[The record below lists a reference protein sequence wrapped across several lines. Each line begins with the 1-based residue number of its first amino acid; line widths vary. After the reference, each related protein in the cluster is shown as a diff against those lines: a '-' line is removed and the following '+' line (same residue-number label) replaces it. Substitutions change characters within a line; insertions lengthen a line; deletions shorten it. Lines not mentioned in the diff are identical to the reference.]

1 MQFKHPELLYALLLL
16 LIPII
21 IHLFQL
27 RRFQKVAFTNVA
39 FLKKVSVQTR
49 KSSQIKKW
57 LTLFMRLGAFA
68 AIILA
73 FAQPFSASKTA
84 LNTTKETVIYLDN
97 SFSADA
103 KGANG
108 PLLERAKQDLYGQL
122 INGEKISWFTNNTTR
137 KNIAVK
143 NAKEE
148 ILKTSL
154 TSKQLTPNEVML
166 KAEKMFS
173 ENKNSDK
180 RLIYISDFQQKEA
193 FPSLGENFRIDAVQL
208 KPISENNISIDSI
221 SATSKN
227 GNNISVKVNVSSGK
241 VIENT
246 VAIAIYNGSELI
258 AKTAM
263 DFSEN
268 TSQQAIF
275 DIDNTIGF
283 NGKVQIT
290 DSGLNY
296 DNTLFFS
303 LNKPTQLKVLSVN
316 NSSSNFLQRL
326 FNSEEFSYTQQD
338 NRNLDFSKISE
349 QDCIILNELDNI
361 PTPLTE
367 ALKSFV
373 SNGGSLTIIPSANVD
388 INSYNNLI
396 SPLGLGKITE
406 LNKQEK
412 KITQIVFDHPI
423 YNDVFETR
431 VVNFQFPKVNTYY
444 NSITRATP
452 ILKFE
457 DGKPFIITSGNT
469 YLVTAPINTA
479 NSNFTSSPLIVPTF
493 YNIARQSLQLSK
505 LYFNLNKTNK
515 FAVPITI
522 SQDEILSIKDS
533 ISSYIPLQQAK
544 SNKVLIT
551 TTDTPEIAGNY
562 QITKNTIALENV
574 SYNYPRDESVLTYLD
589 ASTWENVTTHTSINE
604 LFTSIEAENNISEF
618 WKWFVILGLLFLVA
632 EMLLLKFY
640 KR

>member
-39 FLKKVSVQTR
+39 FLKKVSLQTR

-73 FAQPFSASKTA
+73 FTQPFSASKTA
-84 LNTTKETVIYLDN
+84 LNTAKETVVYLDN

-122 INGEKISWFTNNTTR
+122 KKGEKLSWFTNNTER
-137 KNIAVK
+137 KNVDVK

-148 ILKTSL
+148 ILQTSF
-154 TSKQLTPNEVML
+154 TSKQLTPNEVVL

-193 FPSLGENFRIDAVQL
+193 FPILEGNFRIDAVQL
-208 KPISENNISIDSI
+208 KPVSQNNISIDSI
-221 SATSKN
+221 SAVAKN
-227 GNNISVKVNVSSGK
+227 GNTISVKVNVSSGK

-268 TSQQAIF
+268 TSQQAVF
-275 DIDNTIGF
+275 DIDNTTGF
-283 NGKVQIT
+283 NGRVQIT

-296 DNTLFFS
+296 DNTLYFS
-303 LNKPTQLKVLSVN
+303 LNKPTQLKVLAIN
-316 NSSSNFLQRL
+316 NSSSNYIQRL

-338 NRNLDFSKISE
+338 NRNLDFSKIPE
-349 QDCIILNELDNI
+349 QDFIILNELDDV
-361 PTPLTE
+361 PTPLTN

-373 SNGGSLTIIPSANVD
+373 ANGGSLTIIPSTKVD
-388 INSYNNLI
+388 VSAYNNLL

-444 NSITRATP
+444 NSITSATP

-457 DGKPFIITSGNT
+457 DGKPFIITSGNA
-469 YLVTAPINTA
+469 YLVTAPINTT

-505 LYFNLNKTNK
+505 LYFNVNKTNK
-515 FAVPITI
+515 FTIPVTI
-522 SQDEILSIKDS
+522 SQDEIVSIKDS
-533 ISSYIPLQQAK
+533 VSSFIPLQQAK

-551 TTDTPEIAGNY
+551 TTDAPETAGNY
-562 QITKNTIALENV
+562 QITKNTTPLENV
-574 SYNYPRDESVLTYLD
+574 SYNYPRDESILTYLD
-589 ASTWENVTTHTSINE
+589 ASTWDNVTTHTSINE
-604 LFTSIEAENNISEF
+604 LFTSIEEENNISEF